1 MRVRDFIILL
11 IFTFTTALH
20 SCVTDVEDPTPP
32 PAPDWN
38 YPSEA
43 GAIPPEGVRAVE
55 GEDGI
60 RLEWQPFSDNDIN
73 EVRIFRADSAAVDF
87 DRIGVVT
94 EQNNLLEN
102 FYEDFSAPLDTIVY
116 YYLRAMDKSDN
127 RSKISETLRFNLLQK
142 PNLSEFEEPPPATP
156 KFTWFIEPPGSNTL
170 FYQIELTDASKN
182 TVQIS
187 HLIQRT
193 GYGWREQE
201 EWSFSD
207 SLTPGAQYFWRVY
220 AFGLLDSLNR
230 PHAMSIS
237 NWRGFEVR
245 E

>member
-127 RSKISETLRFNLLQK
+127 RSKISDTLRFNLLQK
-142 PNLSEFEEPPPATP
+142 PNLSEFEEPPPATTT
-156 KFTWFIEPPGSNTL
+156 FSWNISPPESNAGL
-170 FYQIELTDASKN
+170 YSVEISDESKN
-182 TVQIS
+182 LIQTS
-187 HLIQRT
+187 PLIQRT
-193 GYGWREQE
+193 IYAPQASETWTVT
-201 EWSFSD
+201 D
-207 SLTPGAQYFWRVY
+207 SLTPGHQYFWRVY